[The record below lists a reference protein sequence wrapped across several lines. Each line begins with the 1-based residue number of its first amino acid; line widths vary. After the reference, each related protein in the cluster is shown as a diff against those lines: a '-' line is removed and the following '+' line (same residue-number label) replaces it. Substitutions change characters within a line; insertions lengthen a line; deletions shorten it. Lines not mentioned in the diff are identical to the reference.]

1 MEVGS
6 DFFTGSETFAER
18 YLGNVLKVT
27 PNPPRLT
34 DPVRI
39 RYLPGA
45 ARMEKTDIGNW
56 IDCYVY
62 EDYDLKAGEFALLN
76 LGFAMEIP
84 QGYEAI
90 LAPRSSTFKRFGCLM
105 TNSIGVIDTT
115 YSGNDDIWMM
125 PVLAT
130 RDVHIEHGSR
140 LCQFRLQASQPTFEF
155 EEVDDL
161 GNKTRGGF
169 GSTGV

>member
-1 MEVGS
+1 MV
-6 DFFTGSETFAER
+6 DYNPNLASEKYEEI
-18 YLGNVLKVT
+18 LNVDV
-27 PNPPRLT
+27 PPYRTTALRT
-34 DPVRI
+34 PVRI

-45 ARMEKTDIGNW
+45 ARMEKTEKGDW

-62 EDYDLKAGEFALLN
+62 EDYDLKAGDFALLN

-84 QGYEAI
+84 HGYEAVI
-90 LAPRSSTFKRFGCLM
+90 IPRSSTFKKYGVLQA
-105 TNSIGVIDTT
+105 NSEGLVDNQ
-115 YSGNDDIWMM
+115 YRGNEDIWMM
-125 PVLAT
+125 PVYAT

-140 LCQFRLQASQPTFEF
+140 LCQFRLQYSQPAFEF

-161 GNKTRGGF
+161 GHDARGGF